1 LIEDYTEYKVNK
13 DYLQITK
20 GVIKSRLN
28 KKNRVWESI
37 LKKTY
42 LKDTLKQIKS
52 LNIQIARLG
61 YGGGVDY
68 LKQLKHLK
76 YKLRELAVQFSADLE
91 EFETILL
98 LQYLEYEICN
108 LSMYFIFFLD
118 FRGRMYTISTYGP
131 ISNKII
137 RNILVYNTNN
147 PVGDYQNEN
156 KDSQTFKIIKDNYF
170 SKLNTIKLKNDS
182 DLFKCSLF

>member
-1 LIEDYTEYKVNK
+1 MKIQIKFIFEFEDNIFKIEKSIYSINSAVHADKPLQETPILNIDALLIEDYTEYKVNK

-61 YGGGVDY
+61 YGGGVEY

-118 FRGRMYTISTYGP
+118 FRT
-131 ISNKII
+131 
-137 RNILVYNTNN
+137 
-147 PVGDYQNEN
+147 
-156 KDSQTFKIIKDNYF
+156 
-170 SKLNTIKLKNDS
+170 
-182 DLFKCSLF
+182 